1 MNRVA
6 VVRCLTHR
14 PEICLLIVRVRHAR
28 VTRQVQEHVPQVLLI
43 DVLEERAAD
52 LRMLHVAFMLWRV
65 ENCFWH
71 MAFMPNL
78 LVVKR
83 MHRLVV
89 LISVCMESVLT
100 VNHVMLVVHGK
111 IVLNTLPMASMTILS
126 FDSGVLV
133 VVS

>member
-1 MNRVA
+1 M
-6 VVRCLTHR
+6 THR

-83 MHRLVV
+83 HLMMNRMHRLVV

-100 VNHVMLVVHGK
+100 VNHVMLVVHWK